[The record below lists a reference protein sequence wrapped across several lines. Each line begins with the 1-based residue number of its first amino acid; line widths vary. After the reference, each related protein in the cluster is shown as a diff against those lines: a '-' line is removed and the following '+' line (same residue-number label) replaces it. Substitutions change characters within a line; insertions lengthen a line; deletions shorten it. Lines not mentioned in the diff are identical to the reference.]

1 MTDCHP
7 GDRVILRSGAST
19 RRAKRR
25 RQCEAEELGPHGVG
39 REQLQDPARSAR
51 AGNAR
56 GTRVLASVTTAEEAR
71 LADASGV
78 DGLVVQGPRAGG
90 HSATFGA
97 TRTPDTVL
105 TRAFTGRPTRA
116 LRNGFI
122 DRHQRTDLN
131 AYPAVHHTSPVHS
144 DRRRRR
150 PATRTGCSCGRA
162 PGGATPPP
170 VRHRRSDH
178 PPPRRRGLSAPNRLV
193 PDAAG
198 SANPV
203 DGAPERHTRVREGRA
218 EGRDARLCGQVRVSR
233 ATAARSRCAFA
244 AGARALRP
252 VRHEHPRKRDAHPRV
267 GGRPRSALRSK
278 DDQRGGCRSNDSM
291 SMICFVIA

>member
-1 MTDCHP
+1 MSLIAFPSWRHPPVTMTDCHP

-170 VRHRRSDH
+170 VRHRRSSTTS
-178 PPPRRRGLSAPNRLV
+178 PTGSERTESPRPRCRGECESGRRS
-193 PDAAG
+193 
-198 SANPV
+198 
-203 DGAPERHTRVREGRA
+203 
-218 EGRDARLCGQVRVSR
+218 
-233 ATAARSRCAFA
+233 
-244 AGARALRP
+244 AGA
-252 VRHEHPRKRDAHPRV
+252 AHPRPRRPR
-267 GGRPRSALRSK
+267 GRAGRPPLRSG
-278 DDQRGGCRSNDSM
+278 QGVPCHSRAVSMCVRSRRSRA
-291 SMICFVIA
+291 SSSASRASSKARRASSSRWSTAVGAPVK

>member
-1 MTDCHP
+1 MRRSAPPAHP
-7 GDRVILRSGAST
+7 TPSSPAPSRDAPLALCATGSSTATREPTSTPTRPCTTPHPSTPTGGVAGRRRGPVAAVGGHRVAQRHLRSGI
-19 RRAKRR
+19 
-25 RQCEAEELGPHGVG
+25 G
-39 REQLQDPARSAR
+39 
-51 AGNAR
+51 
-56 GTRVLASVTTAEEAR
+56 
-71 LADASGV
+71 
-78 DGLVVQGPRAGG
+78 
-90 HSATFGA
+90 
-97 TRTPDTVL
+97 
-105 TRAFTGRPTRA
+105 
-116 LRNGFI
+116 
-122 DRHQRTDLN
+122 
-131 AYPAVHHTSPVHS
+131 
-144 DRRRRR
+144 
-150 PATRTGCSCGRA
+150 
-162 PGGATPPP
+162 
-170 VRHRRSDH
+170 DH

-267 GGRPRSALRSK
+267 GGRPRSALRSN
-278 DDQRGGCRSNDSM
+278 DDQRGACRSNDSM